1 MKNPSRPP
9 RRPAEAGARKP
20 RPAKPRPPRA
30 ASTPPAAEASD
41 KLAKIAGRQAVAAL
55 FQRDPQRVMRL
66 YYDDSSKKLAGPWCA
81 QLAQLHRPYRLVD
94 SEELSLIAGTPLHG
108 GVVAAALPREVPE
121 LDLRAA
127 QRWANAGEPLVI
139 LDGVGNPHNL
149 GAIARTLAFFGLR
162 RLILSDHPQQAGL
175 SDAAHRVA
183 EGGLEYLEIY
193 RARHLPQTLKQL
205 RPFYRSFA
213 TSLSPRA
220 LHLEQI
226 PAQGRPWALLFG
238 NEENG
243 LPPDT
248 LAACE
253 FIVTLPGNGWVQSLN
268 VSASAAI
275 FIQALA
281 KQRNPSPRR

>member
-9 RRPAEAGARKP
+9 RRPSDNTARKP
-20 RPAKPRPPRA
+20 RPRAPQA
-30 ASTPPAAEASD
+30 ASAPPAAESAE

-55 FQRDPQRVMRL
+55 FKRDPQRVMRL
-66 YYDDSSKKLAGPWCA
+66 YYDDSCKKLAGPLCA
-81 QLAQLHRPYRLVD
+81 QLAQWHRPYRLVD
-94 SEELSLIAGTPLHG
+94 SEELTLIAGTPLHG
-108 GVVAAALPREVPE
+108 GLVAAALPREVPE
-121 LDLRAA
+121 LDLNAA

-162 RLILSDHPQQAGL
+162 RLILSDHPEQAGL
-175 SDAAHRVA
+175 SDAAHRIA

-213 TSLSPRA
+213 TSLNPRA

-226 PAQGRPWALLFG
+226 PPQGRPWALLFG

-243 LPPDT
+243 LPADT
-248 LAACE
+248 QAACE
-253 FIVTLPGNGWVQSLN
+253 FIVTLPGSGWVQSLN

-281 KQRNPSPRR
+281 KQRKPSPRR